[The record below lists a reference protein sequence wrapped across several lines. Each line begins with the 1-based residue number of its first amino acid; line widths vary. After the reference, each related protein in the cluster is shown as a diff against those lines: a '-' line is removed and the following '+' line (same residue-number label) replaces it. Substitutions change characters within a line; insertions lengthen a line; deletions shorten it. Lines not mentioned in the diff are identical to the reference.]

1 MIHFQCNECHELLPQ
16 PATAQLEKI
25 SALVAERGDVFG
37 VTDAA
42 IILAMARRSSASG
55 DRVCRDLN
63 FDGLATALL
72 RVHERIEHFLFGN
85 QRRCLGCE
93 TEKLLRELAAE
104 AVSAATPDYGLEGAP
119 YHGDRKL
126 IDACEDLANYAG
138 DDFPKPQAT
147 EAVLEHA
154 ACVFELAARVR
165 HQHRIEDAAAS

>member
-1 MIHFQCNECHELLPQ
+1 MIHFQCNECHALLPQ

-93 TEKLLRELAAE
+93 TEKLLLDLTAE
-104 AVSAATPDYGLEGAP
+104 AVSAVAPDYGLE
-119 YHGDRKL
+119 GDRKL

-165 HQHRIEDAAAS
+165 HQHRIKDAAAS